1 MRSSFSKQ
9 SCALAKALIVSGAI
23 LSLTGCGV
31 GSAPANEEI
40 VEEEVAPPDPAKTAP
55 EAKRADVLRDD
66 GKLSCALAGNERFT
80 RTCALERISNEDG
93 KQMIF
98 RHPDGG
104 FRRFLVVSDG
114 RGLVAADGADD
125 AIITILDDK
134 VIEID
139 VDGDRYQM
147 PATVSDE
154 S

>member
-1 MRSSFSKQ
+1 
-9 SCALAKALIVSGAI
+9 
-23 LSLTGCGV
+23 
-31 GSAPANEEI
+31 
-40 VEEEVAPPDPAKTAP
+40 
-55 EAKRADVLRDD
+55 
-66 GKLSCALAGNERFT
+66 
-80 RTCALERISNEDG
+80 
-93 KQMIF
+93 MIF

-134 VIEID
+134 IIEID